1 MRRLSPTMAMRI
13 GFVVLFVAI
22 LVTITRP
29 GGGDL
34 VDSLKG
40 FAIGVGFG
48 LVLAGF
54 VKKRASAAER

>member
-13 GFVVLFVAI
+13 GFVVLFI
-22 LVTITRP
+22 GLLITITRP

-34 VDSLKG
+34 VDGLKG
-40 FAIGVGFG
+40 LAIGVGFG

-54 VKKRASAAER
+54 LKKRASAPGR